1 MSTLAERRE
10 DPDLYRDPSE
20 PTERGLTEHLRL
32 GKAALLAAM
41 AATTTRVFPARST
54 IVKEGDLET
63 MVSQVVSGW
72 ASCRRTLPDGRTQ
85 LTSVVL
91 LGDMIG
97 VSSLVG
103 GSRRESV
110 EARTQM
116 SVQSLSHVEV
126 LRLAAERSNV
136 ALWLLWHQSQENK
149 RSNEWVTVLSHG
161 NAIEKIAFLLL
172 DLYRRLKRMG
182 QGCEGSV
189 RVPLTQREIGERLG
203 LTLPHVCRTV
213 ALFRERGIVQLRYG
227 GIDIIDPPALIRCA
241 QNTL

>member
-1 MSTLAERRE
+1 
-10 DPDLYRDPSE
+10 
-20 PTERGLTEHLRL
+20 L
-32 GKAALLAAM
+32 GEAALVAAM
-41 AATTTRVFPARST
+41 AATTTRVFPMRST
-54 IVKEGDLET
+54 ILKEGDPET

-85 LTSVVL
+85 LTSVL
-91 LGDMIG
+91 LPGDIIG
-97 VSSLVG
+97 VSSLIG
-103 GSRRESV
+103 GSRPESV

-116 SVQSLSHVEV
+116 SVQSLSHVQV
-126 LRLAAERSNV
+126 LRLAAEKPNV
-136 ALWLLWHQSQENK
+136 ALWLLWHQSRENK
-149 RSNEWVTVLSHG
+149 RSDEWITVLSHG

-182 QGCEGSV
+182 QVGDGSV

-213 ALFRERGIVQLRYG
+213 ALFRERGIVGVHYG
-227 GIDIIDPPALIRCA
+227 GIDIIDPHALIACA